1 MIDASRFLAQSQSRL
16 SFRQPDETPRNPLGG
31 MRRADQNASRLNSRL
46 FPRPMGQGSMFS
58 QAPFSRNTHQAPL
71 FLSATED
78 FHEDDEEE
86 EHEREVADFYALQR
100 SRRQGGMKRMTDSS
114 EVEDNQSQNSSA
126 YDADEVTQQRGIKSP
141 WKGGASGASKV
152 QQGRQSPLQESS
164 QGSHMFDVGLE
175 STMRSE
181 TDEDEPPEELTLQSP
196 KPVSRRR
203 DPYETV
209 DDLTQQGDPTADPV
223 PPGVS
228 QSIDPPKYDAFWS
241 NLYLICLVSLLSSFI
256 LIYLH
261 TENPRNPLGDTVYST
276 LHSSFFLLAVD
287 TIIAVLLSL
296 LWIAVLKSYVR
307 ILVYIML
314 ISVPVV
320 LVSFSIYP
328 FVSSFQGTTKSPTI
342 QDQAM
347 RWMSTLPGFLAAAW
361 VYGVF
366 RNRQAFGK
374 AIGILEFACKILAAN
389 PGLLILGYAT
399 LASTVIWTWLWM
411 GMFTRVFLEGKLVGR
426 LFIIDV
432 GTWWL
437 GAFFVLVYL
446 WTLGVESGIQR
457 ATTAATVSQWYFH
470 RFNQPAP
477 SSTQVIR
484 AALAHAV
491 STSFGTICFS
501 TLLTLVARLPVLVL
515 PKRWYAVI
523 GFCSYTLLPNSVL
536 TMTHPTTLTYAA
548 IHSQSLANSARAVSQ
563 LVFMTPPDPGF
574 RRKQSPPKT
583 STIPPYNI
591 SFLLLHATR
600 LIASIGFGFGTW
612 VTAARSLKIND
623 TSAGIRGSLYAYIVG
638 LIAGAIGWGVLGA
651 MEGIITGIVDAVV
664 VCWASEIRNGDIK
677 YCREAGWLL
686 GDGHEEHD
694 DDDDREGLLGR

>member
-1 MIDASRFLAQSQSRL
+1 MADASRFLAQSQSRL
-16 SFRQPDETPRNPLGG
+16 SFKTPNETPRNPLDRT
-31 MRRADQNASRLNSRL
+31 RRHDQNASRLNSRL
-46 FPRPMGQGSMFS
+46 FPRSTGQGSIFS
-58 QAPFSRNTHQAPL
+58 QAPFSRTTHQAPL

-86 EHEREVADFYALQR
+86 EHEKEVADFYALQR
-100 SRRQGGMKRMTDSS
+100 SRRQGVMKRMTDSS
-114 EVEDNQSQNSSA
+114 EAEDNQSQNSSA
-126 YDADEVTQQRGIKSP
+126 YDADEVAQQRGIRSS
-141 WKGGASGASKV
+141 WKGRAPGTSKS
-152 QQGRQSPLQESS
+152 QQRRQPPLQESS
-164 QGSHMFDVGLE
+164 QASRMYDVGLD
-175 STMRSE
+175 STMGSDTE
-181 TDEDEPPEELTLQSP
+181 EDEPPEELTLQSP
-196 KPVSRRR
+196 EPVSRRR

-209 DDLTQQGDPTADPV
+209 DDLTQQGDPDTDPL

-228 QSIDPPKYDAFWS
+228 QPIDPPKYDVFWG
-241 NLYLICLVSLLSSFI
+241 NLYLICLVSLFSSFI

-261 TENPRNPLGDTVYST
+261 TDKPSNPLGDTVYST

-287 TIIAVLLSL
+287 TIVAVVLSL

-328 FVSSFQGTTKSPTI
+328 FVSSFQGNTKSPTT

-347 RWMSTLPGFLAAAW
+347 RWMSSLPGLLAAAW
-361 VYGVF
+361 IYGVF

-389 PGLLILGYAT
+389 PGLLIVGYAT

-411 GMFTRVFLEGKLVGR
+411 GMFTRVFLGGHLVGK

-470 RFNQPAP
+470 RFSQPAP
-477 SSTQVIR
+477 SSAQVIR

-491 STSFGTICFS
+491 STSFGTICLS
-501 TLLTLVARLPVLVL
+501 TLFTLVARLPMLVL

-523 GFCSYTLLPNSVL
+523 GFCSYTLLPNSIL
-536 TMTHPTTLTYAA
+536 TMTHPTTLTYAV
-548 IHSQSLANSARAVSQ
+548 IHSQPLANSARAVSQ

-574 RRKQSPPKT
+574 RRKQDPPKT
-583 STIPPYNI
+583 STVPPYNI

-600 LIASIGFGFGTW
+600 LIASMGFGFGTW
-612 VTAARSLKIND
+612 VTAARSLKVNE
-623 TSAGIRGSLYAYIVG
+623 APVGIRGSLYAYIVG
-638 LIAGAIGWGVLGA
+638 LIAAAIGWGVLGA
-651 MEGIITGIVDAVV
+651 MEGVITGIVDAVV
-664 VCWASEIRNGDIK
+664 VCWASEIKNGDIK